1 MCLSV
6 MLWRR
11 FACACAFV
19 IQSVCKLGSSERWKA
34 ACLTTSCSRLG
45 WPHASFVTGLGG
57 DWSSDKRQAFQVYC
71 RLTEPSNISYLF
83 ENTLEILLL

>member
-1 MCLSV
+1 MLECNAVEEICMC
-6 MLWRR
+6 
-11 FACACAFV
+11 
-19 IQSVCKLGSSERWKA
+19 VCIYYTKCMYSSSERWKA
-34 ACLTTSCSRLG
+34 ACLTTCSRLG

>member
-1 MCLSV
+1 MRVHLLYKV
-6 MLWRR
+6 Y
-11 FACACAFV
+11 V
-19 IQSVCKLGSSERWKA
+19 GSSERWKA